1 MTKQL
6 IVNKNS
12 YNGNQNLKQI
22 GFPINYTEENIKEI
36 LKCSRDPIYFIENY
50 CYIVSLDK
58 GLVPFKLY
66 DCQKEKVDVILNN
79 RKVILMEGRQQGKT
93 ITAAACI
100 LWYTLFQENKTVAI
114 LANKSSAAREVL
126 YRYQLMYE
134 NLPLWMQQGLKT
146 WNKGDIELE
155 NGCRIF
161 TSATSSSGI
170 RGKSVNWLY
179 IDEAAIIPNNIAED
193 FFTSVYP
200 TISSGETTKIL
211 LTSTPLGYNHFWKF
225 WNEAEQGMNGFVP
238 HFIPY
243 NKIPGRT
250 DEWAAQQRSILGEL
264 KFNQEVLC
272 RFLGSSNTL
281 INPDTIA
288 RMSVK
293 QFVYSKDGLDILEE
307 PIRAYRDDD
316 DKIQGINHTY
326 VLVADTSRGVGGDH
340 CAFTVTDISQFPYKV
355 VAKYRSNKVSPLMY
369 PNIIY
374 KVAKDYNN
382 AYCLVEIND
391 NGQQVA
397 DALYGDLEYENV
409 FFVGHNSKSGQY
421 ISAGFLPG
429 ATLGVRT
436 TKNVKSLGCTN
447 FKSLVENTKLLIHDP
462 DIIHEISTFIERR
475 NSYSAD
481 EGYHD
486 DLVMTLVLLGWA
498 ANNSFFKELTNINL
512 RNVLYEEQ
520 FKAIEDS
527 LTPFGIIDIGEMK
540 ETPPEI
546 LGDDVWFNSDPEKEM
561 QKLKQKW
568 MESV

>member
-1 MTKQL
+1 MKNLSTA
-6 IVNKNS
+6 KNS

-22 GFPINYTEENIKEI
+22 GFQITLTQEQVKEY
-36 LKCSRDPIYFIENY
+36 LKCARDPIYFIENY
-50 CYIVSLDK
+50 CMIVTLDH
-58 GLVPFKLY
+58 GLQPFKLY

-114 LANKSSAAREVL
+114 LANKSAAAREVL

-134 NLPLWMQQGLKT
+134 MLPLWMQQGLKT

-161 TSATSSSGI
+161 TAATSSSGI

-179 IDEAAIIPNNIAED
+179 IDEAAIIPNNIADE

-225 WNEAEQGMNGFVP
+225 WNEAEQGINGFIP
-238 HFIPY
+238 HFIHY
-243 NKIPGRT
+243 SKIPGRT
-250 DEWAAQQRSILGEL
+250 DEWAEQQRALLGDL

-281 INPDTIA
+281 INPDAIS
-288 RMSVK
+288 RMSAK
-293 QFVYSKDGLDILEE
+293 PFVYRNDGLDILEE
-307 PIRAYRDDD
+307 PIRAYRNDEGQIEG
-316 DKIQGINHTY
+316 KNHTY
-326 VLVADTSRGVGGDH
+326 VLVADTSRGVGGDY
-340 CAFTVTDISQFPYKV
+340 CAFTITDITEFPYKV
-355 VAKYRSNKVSPLMY
+355 VAKYRNNKISPLMY
-369 PNIIY
+369 PNIIH

-397 DALYGDLEYENV
+397 DSLYSELEYENV
-409 FFVGHNSKSGQY
+409 FFVGHNSKSGQFL
-421 ISAGFLPG
+421 SGGFQPG

-436 TKNVKSLGCTN
+436 TKQVKSLGCTN
-447 FKSLVENTKLLIHDP
+447 FKSMVESSKLLIHDP
-462 DIIHEISTFIERR
+462 DIIHEISTFIEQR
-475 NSYSAD
+475 NSFAAD
-481 EGYHD
+481 VGYHD
-486 DLVMTLVLLGWA
+486 DLVMTMVLLGWA
-498 ANNSFFKELTNINL
+498 SNNLFFKDLTNINL
-512 RNVLYEEQ
+512 RTVLYEEQ
-520 FKAIEDS
+520 FKYIEES
-527 LTPFGIIDIGEMK
+527 LTPFGFIDIGEPK
-540 ETPPEI
+540 ENAPEVS
-546 LGDDVWFNSDPEKEM
+546 GDELWFSTDVQEGME
-561 QKLKQKW
+561 KLKQKW